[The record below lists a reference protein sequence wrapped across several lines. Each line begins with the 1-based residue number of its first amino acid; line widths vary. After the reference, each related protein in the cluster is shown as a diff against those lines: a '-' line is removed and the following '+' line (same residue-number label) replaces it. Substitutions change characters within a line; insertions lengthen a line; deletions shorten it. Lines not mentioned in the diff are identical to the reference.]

1 MLQNPGPKD
10 DDIDNI
16 MREVLDL
23 QDVECCGDDMC
34 EQDPLEMDIPTMS
47 VRETVL
53 HSLKQIN
60 VVKNHDLVHDI
71 LPGHLKEEYLKHL
84 KEIENMTI
92 KCLELSYSLPNPH
105 VDDDPV
111 PSTSGVNTKA
121 ASN

>member
-34 EQDPLEMDIPTMS
+34 EQDPLSMDIPTMS

-53 HSLKQIN
+53 HSLKQIT
-60 VVKNHDLVHDI
+60 VLKNHDLVHNI
-71 LPGHLKEEYLKHL
+71 LPEHQKEEYLTHL
-84 KEIENMTI
+84 KELEYIVIVCQTHMYMMMILSQVQVVLTLKLLAIE
-92 KCLELSYSLPNPH
+92 
-105 VDDDPV
+105 
-111 PSTSGVNTKA
+111 
-121 ASN
+121 